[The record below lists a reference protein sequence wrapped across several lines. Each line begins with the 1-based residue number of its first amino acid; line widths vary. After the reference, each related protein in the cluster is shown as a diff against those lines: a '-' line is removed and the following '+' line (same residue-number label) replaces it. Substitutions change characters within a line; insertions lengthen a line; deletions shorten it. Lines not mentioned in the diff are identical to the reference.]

1 MNDSIVTL
9 TYGKIAHLDATTGPT
24 DWAGRSI
31 ELERRMGMEGYA
43 PTPPSESRRPGQI
56 VATGAL
62 DATTGATVDAMTS
75 ATTST
80 AADAC
85 AEAAADATTSAT
97 VDATTSAS
105 IDATTSATFAAEKA
119 SAEEDFR
126 KTDEQAFER
135 CGVSKDFPDA
145 TTGAT
150 PGVSAACKEL
160 GMASLSDVI
169 ADMGIKPPGQA

>member
-1 MNDSIVTL
+1 MKNGIVTL

-31 ELERRMGMEGYA
+31 ELERKMGMEGHA
-43 PTPPSESRRPGQI
+43 TAPPSESRRPGQI
-56 VATGAL
+56 EAGYEI
-62 DATTGATVDAMTS
+62 DATTGATVDATS
-75 ATTST
+75 GATHSISHDIVRES
-80 AADAC
+80 A
-85 AEAAADATTSAT
+85 AEAHGDAHKGEECEADT
-97 VDATTSAS
+97 V
-105 IDATTSATFAAEKA
+105 
-119 SAEEDFR
+119 
-126 KTDEQAFER
+126 
-135 CGVSKDFPDA
+135 DA

>member
-1 MNDSIVTL
+1 MKNGIVTL

-31 ELERRMGMEGYA
+31 ELERKMGMEGHA

-56 VATGAL
+56 EAGYEI
-62 DATTGATVDAMTS
+62 DATTGATVDATSGATHSISHDNVRES
-75 ATTST
+75 ATEAHGDTHKGEERE
-80 AADAC
+80 AD
-85 AEAAADATTSAT
+85 T
-97 VDATTSAS
+97 V
-105 IDATTSATFAAEKA
+105 
-119 SAEEDFR
+119 
-126 KTDEQAFER
+126 
-135 CGVSKDFPDA
+135 DA

>member
-1 MNDSIVTL
+1 MKDGIVTL

-31 ELERRMGMEGYA
+31 ELERKMGMEGHA
-43 PTPPSESRRPGQI
+43 PAPPSESRRPGQI
-56 VATGAL
+56 EAGCGIDATTGATM
-62 DATTGATVDAMTS
+62 DATTGATVDATTG
-75 ATTST
+75 ATV
-80 AADAC
+80 
-85 AEAAADATTSAT
+85 DATTSAT
-97 VDATTSAS
+97 VDARSGATRS
-105 IDATTSATFAAEKA
+105 IDYGIIRDSAAEAHGDTLKGEKHKA
-119 SAEEDFR
+119 N
-126 KTDEQAFER
+126 T
-135 CGVSKDFPDA
+135 VDA

>member
-1 MNDSIVTL
+1 MKNGIVTL

-31 ELERRMGMEGYA
+31 ELERKMGMEGHA
-43 PTPPSESRRPGQI
+43 PAPPSESRRPGQI
-56 VATGAL
+56 ETGCGM
-62 DATTGATVDAMTS
+62 DATTGATV
-75 ATTST
+75 
-80 AADAC
+80 
-85 AEAAADATTSAT
+85 
-97 VDATTSAS
+97 
-105 IDATTSATFAAEKA
+105 
-119 SAEEDFR
+119 
-126 KTDEQAFER
+126 
-135 CGVSKDFPDA
+135 DA

>member
-1 MNDSIVTL
+1 MKNGIVTL

-31 ELERRMGMEGYA
+31 ELERKMGMEGHA
-43 PTPPSESRRPGQI
+43 PAPPSESRRPGQI
-56 VATGAL
+56 EAGYEI
-62 DATTGATVDAMTS
+62 DAMTGATVDATS
-75 ATTST
+75 GATHSISHDNVRES
-80 AADAC
+80 A
-85 AEAAADATTSAT
+85 AEAHGDAHKGEECEADT
-97 VDATTSAS
+97 V
-105 IDATTSATFAAEKA
+105 
-119 SAEEDFR
+119 
-126 KTDEQAFER
+126 
-135 CGVSKDFPDA
+135 DA

>member
-1 MNDSIVTL
+1 MKNGIVTL

-31 ELERRMGMEGYA
+31 ELERKMGMEGHA
-43 PTPPSESRRPGQI
+43 PAPPSESRRPGQI
-56 VATGAL
+56 EAGCGI
-62 DATTGATVDAMTS
+62 DATTGVAM
-75 ATTST
+75 
-80 AADAC
+80 
-85 AEAAADATTSAT
+85 DATTSAT
-97 VDATTSAS
+97 VDATTGATV
-105 IDATTSATFAAEKA
+105 DATTSTTVDATSGATRSIDYGIIRDSAAEAHGDTLKG
-119 SAEEDFR
+119 EER
-126 KTDEQAFER
+126 EVNT
-135 CGVSKDFPDA
+135 VDA

>member
-1 MNDSIVTL
+1 MKNGIVTL

-31 ELERRMGMEGYA
+31 ELERKMGMEGHA
-43 PTPPSESRRPGQI
+43 PAPPSESRRPGQI
-56 VATGAL
+56 EAGYEI
-62 DATTGATVDAMTS
+62 DATTGATVH
-75 ATTST
+75 ATTG
-80 AADAC
+80 
-85 AEAAADATTSAT
+85 AT
-97 VDATTSAS
+97 
-105 IDATTSATFAAEKA
+105 IDATSGATHSISHDNVRESAAEAHGDTHKG
-119 SAEEDFR
+119 EEREAD
-126 KTDEQAFER
+126 T
-135 CGVSKDFPDA
+135 VDA

>member
-1 MNDSIVTL
+1 MKNGIVTL

-31 ELERRMGMEGYA
+31 ELERKMGMEGHA
-43 PTPPSESRRPGQI
+43 PAPPSESRRPGEI
-56 VATGAL
+56 ETTCEI
-62 DATTGATVDAMTS
+62 DTTTGATV
-75 ATTST
+75 
-80 AADAC
+80 
-85 AEAAADATTSAT
+85 
-97 VDATTSAS
+97 
-105 IDATTSATFAAEKA
+105 
-119 SAEEDFR
+119 
-126 KTDEQAFER
+126 
-135 CGVSKDFPDA
+135 DA

>member
-1 MNDSIVTL
+1 MKDGIVTL

-31 ELERRMGMEGYA
+31 ELERKMGMEGHA
-43 PTPPSESRRPGQI
+43 PAPPSESRRPGQI
-56 VATGAL
+56 
-62 DATTGATVDAMTS
+62 
-75 ATTST
+75 
-80 AADAC
+80 
-85 AEAAADATTSAT
+85 EAGCGIDATTSAT
-97 VDATTSAS
+97 V
-105 IDATTSATFAAEKA
+105 
-119 SAEEDFR
+119 
-126 KTDEQAFER
+126 
-135 CGVSKDFPDA
+135 DA

>member
-1 MNDSIVTL
+1 MKNGIVTL

-31 ELERRMGMEGYA
+31 ELERKMGMEGHA

-56 VATGAL
+56 EARYEI
-62 DATTGATVDAMTS
+62 DATTGATVDATS
-75 ATTST
+75 GATRSFSHDNVRES
-80 AADAC
+80 A
-85 AEAAADATTSAT
+85 AEAHGDAHKGEECEADT
-97 VDATTSAS
+97 VDT
-105 IDATTSATFAAEKA
+105 
-119 SAEEDFR
+119 
-126 KTDEQAFER
+126 
-135 CGVSKDFPDA
+135 

-169 ADMGIKPPGQA
+169 ADMGIKPPGQV

>member
-1 MNDSIVTL
+1 MKNGIVTL

-31 ELERRMGMEGYA
+31 ELERKMGMEGHA
-43 PTPPSESRRPGQI
+43 PAPPSESRRPGQI
-56 VATGAL
+56 EAGYEI
-62 DATTGATVDAMTS
+62 DATTGATV
-75 ATTST
+75 
-80 AADAC
+80 
-85 AEAAADATTSAT
+85 
-97 VDATTSAS
+97 
-105 IDATTSATFAAEKA
+105 
-119 SAEEDFR
+119 
-126 KTDEQAFER
+126 
-135 CGVSKDFPDA
+135 DA

>member
-1 MNDSIVTL
+1 MKNGIVTL

-31 ELERRMGMEGYA
+31 ELERKMGMEGHA
-43 PTPPSESRRPGQI
+43 PAPPSESRRPGQI
-56 VATGAL
+56 EAGYEI
-62 DATTGATVDAMTS
+62 DAMTGATV
-75 ATTST
+75 
-80 AADAC
+80 
-85 AEAAADATTSAT
+85 
-97 VDATTSAS
+97 
-105 IDATTSATFAAEKA
+105 
-119 SAEEDFR
+119 
-126 KTDEQAFER
+126 
-135 CGVSKDFPDA
+135 DA

>member
-1 MNDSIVTL
+1 MKNGIVTL

-31 ELERRMGMEGYA
+31 ELERKMGMEGHA
-43 PTPPSESRRPGQI
+43 PAPPSESRRPGQI
-56 VATGAL
+56 EAGYEI
-62 DATTGATVDAMTS
+62 DAMTGATVDATS
-75 ATTST
+75 GATRSFSHDNVRES
-80 AADAC
+80 A
-85 AEAAADATTSAT
+85 AEAHGDAHKGEECEADT
-97 VDATTSAS
+97 V
-105 IDATTSATFAAEKA
+105 
-119 SAEEDFR
+119 
-126 KTDEQAFER
+126 
-135 CGVSKDFPDA
+135 DA

>member
-1 MNDSIVTL
+1 MKDGIVTL

-31 ELERRMGMEGYA
+31 ELERKMGMEGHA
-43 PTPPSESRRPGQI
+43 PAPPSESRRPGQI
-56 VATGAL
+56 EAGYEIG
-62 DATTGATVDAMTS
+62 ATTGATVDATTGATRSIDYGIIRDS
-75 ATTST
+75 A
-80 AADAC
+80 
-85 AEAAADATTSAT
+85 AEAHGDTLKGEKHKANT
-97 VDATTSAS
+97 V
-105 IDATTSATFAAEKA
+105 
-119 SAEEDFR
+119 
-126 KTDEQAFER
+126 
-135 CGVSKDFPDA
+135 DA

>member
-1 MNDSIVTL
+1 MKNGIVTL

-31 ELERRMGMEGYA
+31 ELERKMGMEGHA
-43 PTPPSESRRPGQI
+43 PAPPSESRRPGQI
-56 VATGAL
+56 EAGYEI
-62 DATTGATVDAMTS
+62 DATTGATVDATS
-75 ATTST
+75 GATHSISHDNVRES
-80 AADAC
+80 AAGAHGDTHKGEEC
-85 AEAAADATTSAT
+85 EADT
-97 VDATTSAS
+97 V
-105 IDATTSATFAAEKA
+105 
-119 SAEEDFR
+119 
-126 KTDEQAFER
+126 
-135 CGVSKDFPDA
+135 DA